1 MTPSVFSHRGYS
13 GGLVFATLFF
23 AGLGGTLLCS
33 TLFLQIGQQYTP
45 IHAALC
51 TVPLS
56 VGLVIGSGLSGG
68 LLGPKFGRLTI
79 QGGVVDLRAGLGS
92 GGDRGASH
100 HELGFVGLMPGLFVA
115 GLGMGL
121 VVAPMFDIVLAAVTD
136 KETGSASGV
145 LNARSNWLRR

>member
-1 MTPSVFSHRGYS
+1 VTPSVFAHRGYAS
-13 GGLVFATLFF
+13 GLVFAVRFF
-23 AGLGGTLLCS
+23 ADLGSALLCS

-51 TVPLS
+51 AVPLS

-79 QGGVVDLRAGLGS
+79 QAGVFICGLGWALVAIAA
-92 GGDRGASH
+92 RRH

-121 VVAPMFDIVLAAVTD
+121 VKSSQVVAT
-136 KETGSASGV
+136 
-145 LNARSNWLRR
+145 RSCG